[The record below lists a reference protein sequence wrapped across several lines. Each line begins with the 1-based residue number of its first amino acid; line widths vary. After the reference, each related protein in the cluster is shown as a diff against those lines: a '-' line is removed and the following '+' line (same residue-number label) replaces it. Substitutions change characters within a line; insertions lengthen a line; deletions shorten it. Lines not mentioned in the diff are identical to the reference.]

1 MRLLLLA
8 CVALQAQN
16 YDLIIT
22 GGRIVDG
29 SGSAW
34 FYGDVAVQGDRIA
47 RITPAGLLKNASAR
61 QRIDARGHVV
71 SPGFIDIQSHSRFA
85 FLGGDGRVISKVTQG
100 ITTEIMGEGSTN
112 APSNENTRTL
122 DRAVSEFAFN
132 GARGFDR
139 WLRAMDKHGASV
151 NFGSFIGSGTLRAY
165 AKGMK
170 QGEPTEEEL
179 NMMREAVRNGMEDG
193 AFGIASA
200 LIYPPNN
207 FSSTRELIETSKAM
221 APYGG
226 VYITHMRSE
235 ADRLIEAIDEA
246 IEIGRKGGVPVEI
259 YHLKV
264 AGKRNWPKMRDAI
277 ARIDAARREGLD
289 VGADMYPY
297 VAGGTGLTACL
308 PPWSQAD
315 GKLFDN
321 LANANTRAKMRAEM
335 LRSDVEWE
343 NLCDLATP
351 EGVLVTALEKPENR
365 VFAGKRL
372 NEIAAAQNKHWADA
386 AMDLIL
392 SERRRVETMYF
403 IASEENLKLQM
414 QQPWMKFGTDAG
426 GIDPSVARDL
436 AHPRAYGNFTRLLGK
451 YVREEKVTPLEDMIR
466 KMTSAVARRL
476 SIADRGE
483 LREGAYA
490 DIVIFDPET
499 VGDRA
504 TYEKPHQVSVGIR
517 DVFVNGVA
525 VIRDNKHTDAKPGR
539 IVRGP
544 GYVPRAPVED
554 GEFRPGELVELSKL
568 DATIKLDIRY
578 ATANNFA
585 GEVFYK
591 QARAFLQKPAA
602 DALSRAHQKLR
613 GAGLGLMVFDGYRPW
628 AVTKMFWDM
637 TPQAKRIFVADPS
650 TGSRHNRGCAV
661 DLTLYDLKSGLAV
674 EMPSGYDEMSERAFP
689 TYAGGSPQ
697 QTSNRQ
703 LLRKVM
709 EEEGFTVYEHEWW
722 HFDYKDWKSYRIQ
735 DTAFE
740 SIP

>member
-1 MRLLLLA
+1 
-8 CVALQAQN
+8 
-16 YDLIIT
+16 
-22 GGRIVDG
+22 
-29 SGSAW
+29 
-34 FYGDVAVQGDRIA
+34 
-47 RITPAGLLKNASAR
+47 
-61 QRIDARGHVV
+61 
-71 SPGFIDIQSHSRFA
+71 
-85 FLGGDGRVISKVTQG
+85 
-100 ITTEIMGEGSTN
+100 
-112 APSNENTRTL
+112 
-122 DRAVSEFAFN
+122 
-132 GARGFDR
+132 
-139 WLRAMDKHGASV
+139 
-151 NFGSFIGSGTLRAY
+151 
-165 AKGMK
+165 
-170 QGEPTEEEL
+170 
-179 NMMREAVRNGMEDG
+179 
-193 AFGIASA
+193 
-200 LIYPPNN
+200 
-207 FSSTRELIETSKAM
+207 
-221 APYGG
+221 
-226 VYITHMRSE
+226 
-235 ADRLIEAIDEA
+235 
-246 IEIGRKGGVPVEI
+246 
-259 YHLKV
+259 
-264 AGKRNWPKMRDAI
+264 
-277 ARIDAARREGLD
+277 
-289 VGADMYPY
+289 
-297 VAGGTGLTACL
+297 
-308 PPWSQAD
+308 
-315 GKLFDN
+315 
-321 LANANTRAKMRAEM
+321 MRAEM
-335 LRSDVEWE
+335 VRADVEWE

-351 EGVLVTALEKPENR
+351 EGVLITALGKAENKQ
-365 VFAGKRL
+365 FAGKRL
-372 NEIAAAQNKHWADA
+372 NEIASARNKHWTEA

-392 SERRRVETMYF
+392 SEGRRVETMYF

-426 GIDPSVARDL
+426 GIDPGVARDL

-490 DIVIFDPET
+490 DIVIFDPAT

-525 VIRDNKHTDAKPGR
+525 VIRDSKHTDAKPGR

-661 DLTLYDLKSGLAV
+661 DLTLYELKSGLAV